1 MDVTAYLDPLG
12 GPTPISC
19 YLVRIWVPGR
29 TELHGWNA
37 ADWRL
42 CDVGSVEDA
51 IAWARERA
59 AGSPCEVLLVEGVDG
74 VDGNEPLR
82 LWGAEPDDASTTIS
96 IPLWREDPS

>member
-12 GPTPISC
+12 DPTPVSC

-29 TELHGWNA
+29 TELHGWST

-59 AGSPCEVLLVEGVDG
+59 AGSPCEVLMADG
-74 VDGNEPLR
+74 ADGIDGNEPLR
-82 LWGAEPDDASTTIS
+82 LWGAAPDNASTTIS